1 MRKRNGILRG
11 FLSVIDRW
19 RTRAGMRDGFEFMH
33 RGVNV
38 RVSGNVQIIAPER
51 MYVGDG
57 VFIGSEVMINAI
69 GGVHVGNNSGI
80 GTRSLILSVEHRH
93 HGAETIPF
101 DDVRMVKPVWIEDL
115 VWIGMNVS
123 IMAGV
128 RIGEGAIVGLGSVVT
143 KDVPALAIVMGNP
156 AQVIGH
162 RKREEFDR
170 MKASG
175 KVRAPSAQTSL
186 LWIPPMTY
194 RKYGDSLRAFGFE
207 ANGDR
212 IFKDRADQPDG
223 DL

>member
-1 MRKRNGILRG
+1 
-11 FLSVIDRW
+11 
-19 RTRAGMRDGFEFMH
+19 MH
-33 RGVNV
+33 
-38 RVSGNVQIIAPER
+38 
-51 MYVGDG
+51 VGDG

-69 GGVHVGNNSGI
+69 GGVHVGNYSGI

-93 HGAETIPF
+93 YGADTIPF

-156 AQVIGH
+156 AQIIGY
-162 RKREEFDR
+162 RKREDFER
-170 MKASG
+170 MKAGG
-175 KVRAPSAQTSL
+175 KVRAPSAQTNL

-194 RKYGDSLRAFGFE
+194 RKYGDSIRAFGFE
-207 ANGDR
+207 ATGDR
-212 IFKDRADQPDG
+212 IFKDRPDQAG
-223 DL
+223 RDL

>member
-1 MRKRNGILRG
+1 MRKRTGILHAL
-11 FLSVIDRW
+11 LSAVARW
-19 RTRAGMRDGFEFMH
+19 RTRVGMREPFEFLH
-33 RGVNV
+33 RGANV
-38 RVSGNVQIIAPER
+38 RVSGKVQIIAPER
-51 MYVGDG
+51 MHVGDG

-69 GGVHVGNNSGI
+69 GGVHVGNYSGI
-80 GTRSLILSVEHRH
+80 GTRSLILSIEHRH
-93 HGAETIPF
+93 YGAETIPF

-156 AQVIGH
+156 AQIIGY

-175 KVRAPSAQTSL
+175 KVRAPSAQTNL

-194 RKYGDSLRAFGFE
+194 KKYGDSLRAFGFE
-207 ANGDR
+207 ATGER
-212 IFKDRADQPDG
+212 IFKDRADQPG
-223 DL
+223 RDL